1 MANLDPLGL
10 HSFRSPV
17 PPPELDYKYYGF
29 TDADLDRVLSLRG
42 HSKGG
47 HKGFLSELADGRP
60 VTLRQVVDKLKQT
73 YCQTLGVEYMH
84 MSSRDKCNWIR
95 ARVETPLWL
104 SYSKEKKLHIFE
116 RLAYA
121 DHFERFLGNKY
132 NTAKRF
138 GLDGGEAVIP
148 GLKVMIDRASEQG
161 VTDFVFGMPHRGRL
175 NVLVNVLR
183 KPMQQ
188 MFQEFQVRRLVSS
201 RVERSVGWM
210 DGWMGGKGRQAT
222 RSWEAWGG
230 ASHLPSMLEA
240 PFWHAG
246 KRKRNP
252 QTAALIHSR
261 VAASFVSREDGGCM
275 PSLQTET
282 SSGTIQASPGSIC
295 SCSPP
300 PPITH
305 TSALQGTHYRMEKY
319 GKKKKEEGDWS
330 MSGDVK
336 YHLGTSMTR
345 SYPDG
350 RTVHLSLLANPSHL
364 EVRSLASRCLSR
376 FLQCEASKQICHAMP
391 CPSL

>member
-1 MANLDPLGL
+1 MGPVVTKTRPPAPALAAIYPYSALCMKLTFDFCPRHPPPTATQPQPPTAPQFRGHEAANLDPLGL
-10 HSFRSPV
+10 HGFRSPV
-17 PPPELDYKYYGF
+17 PPPELDHKFHGF
-29 TDADLDRVLSLRG
+29 TDADLDRVMNMRG
-42 HSKGG
+42 TSKGG

-84 MSSRDKCNWIR
+84 MSSREKCNWIR

-188 MFQEFQVRRLVSS
+188 MFQEFQVGPLRVLVWFGVYLCIIYIYGGV
-201 RVERSVGWM
+201 RGWGWEERARGKL
-210 DGWMGGKGRQAT
+210 GG
-222 RSWEAWGG
+222 
-230 ASHLPSMLEA
+230 EA
-240 PFWHAG
+240 P
-246 KRKRNP
+246 P
-252 QTAALIHSR
+252 
-261 VAASFVSREDGGCM
+261 
-275 PSLQTET
+275 
-282 SSGTIQASPGSIC
+282 
-295 SCSPP
+295 SPP
-300 PPITH
+300 G
-305 TSALQGTHYRMEKY
+305 A
-319 GKKKKEEGDWS
+319 
-330 MSGDVK
+330 
-336 YHLGTSMTR
+336 
-345 SYPDG
+345 
-350 RTVHLSLLANPSHL
+350 
-364 EVRSLASRCLSR
+364 
-376 FLQCEASKQICHAMP
+376 
-391 CPSL
+391 

>member
-1 MANLDPLGL
+1 MQHQSVFPRPPPSNNFSRLTSLLPPQPHPAPQFRGHEAANLDPLGL

-17 PPPELDYKYYGF
+17 PPPELDYKYHGF
-29 TDADLDRVLSLRG
+29 TDADLDRVMNLRG
-42 HSKGG
+42 TSRGG

-60 VTLRQVVDKLKQT
+60 VTLRQVVEKLKQT

-175 NVLVNVLR
+175 NVLANVLR

-188 MFQEFQVRRLVSS
+188 MFQEFQVRSVLAARSSGSVWNVSCS
-201 RVERSVGWM
+201 ICL
-210 DGWMGGKGRQAT
+210 
-222 RSWEAWGG
+222 WGG
-230 ASHLPSMLEA
+230 L
-240 PFWHAG
+240 G
-246 KRKRNP
+246 R
-252 QTAALIHSR
+252 
-261 VAASFVSREDGGCM
+261 GG
-275 PSLQTET
+275 
-282 SSGTIQASPGSIC
+282 
-295 SCSPP
+295 
-300 PPITH
+300 
-305 TSALQGTHYRMEKY
+305 
-319 GKKKKEEGDWS
+319 
-330 MSGDVK
+330 
-336 YHLGTSMTR
+336 
-345 SYPDG
+345 
-350 RTVHLSLLANPSHL
+350 
-364 EVRSLASRCLSR
+364 
-376 FLQCEASKQICHAMP
+376 
-391 CPSL
+391 